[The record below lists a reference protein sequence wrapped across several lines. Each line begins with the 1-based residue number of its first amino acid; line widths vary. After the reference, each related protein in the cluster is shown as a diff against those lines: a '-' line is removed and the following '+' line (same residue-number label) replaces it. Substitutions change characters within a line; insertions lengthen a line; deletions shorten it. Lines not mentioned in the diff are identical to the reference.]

1 MKDNEIK
8 NGTSNNSECDDFK
21 TQWKRRQQ
29 WQELAKKAMPDDET
43 LLRWTE
49 KARENYNMPEVNIIP
64 FPSHRRNRWIP
75 YAAAACIAIGVA
87 TIGLNRQEESNST
100 LPEAKEVKVE
110 GQTVRFLCNNGCSA
124 LEVLLSAN
132 EVIN

>member
-1 MKDNEIK
+1 MKDNEMK
-8 NGTSNNSECDDFK
+8 NGTSNNSNRDDFK

-29 WQELAKKAMPDDET
+29 WQEQVKKAMPDDET

-49 KARENYNMPEVNIIP
+49 KARENYDMPEVNIIP
-64 FPSHRRNRWIP
+64 FPTHRRNRWIP

-87 TIGLNRQEESNST
+87 TVGLNHQNETSST
-100 LPEAKEVKVE
+100 LPVAKKVKVE
-110 GQTVRFLCNNGCSA
+110 GQTVRFLCNNGCSE
-124 LEVLLSAN
+124 LEVILSAN

>member
-8 NGTSNNSECDDFK
+8 KETNNSKRDDFK

-29 WQELAKKAMPDDET
+29 WQEQAKKAMPDDET
-43 LLRWTE
+43 LLDWTK
-49 KARENYNMPEVNIIP
+49 KARENHDMPEVNVIP

-87 TIGLNRQEESNST
+87 AIGLNRQDETNSS

-124 LEVLLSAN
+124 LEVMLSAN
-132 EVIN
+132 EVIK

>member
-1 MKDNEIK
+1 MKDNEMK
-8 NGTSNNSECDDFK
+8 NGTSNNSNRDDFK

-29 WQELAKKAMPDDET
+29 WQEQVKKAMPDDET

-49 KARENYNMPEVNIIP
+49 KARENYDMPEVNIIP
-64 FPSHRRNRWIP
+64 FPTHRRNRWIP

-87 TIGLNRQEESNST
+87 TVGLNRQEESNST
-100 LPEAKEVKVE
+100 LPVAKKVKVE

>member
-1 MKDNEIK
+1 MKYNEIK
-8 NGTSNNSECDDFK
+8 KETNNSKRDDFK

-29 WQELAKKAMPDDET
+29 WQEQAKKAMPDDET
-43 LLRWTE
+43 LLRWTK
-49 KARENYNMPEVNIIP
+49 KARENHDMPEVNVIP

-87 TIGLNRQEESNST
+87 AIGLNRQDETNSS

-124 LEVLLSAN
+124 LEVMLSAN
-132 EVIN
+132 EVIK

>member
-8 NGTSNNSECDDFK
+8 NGTSNNSKRDDFK

-87 TIGLNRQEESNST
+87 TIGL
-100 LPEAKEVKVE
+100 